1 MWPLVGAGAL
11 HALGQLDSD
20 GPDLCLLAV
29 HNSVRK
35 GCKSFLFM
43 VYIGVYN

>member
-29 HNSVRK
+29 RNSVCK
-35 GCKSFLFM
+35 GCKCVSFH
-43 VYIGVYN
+43 GVYRCV